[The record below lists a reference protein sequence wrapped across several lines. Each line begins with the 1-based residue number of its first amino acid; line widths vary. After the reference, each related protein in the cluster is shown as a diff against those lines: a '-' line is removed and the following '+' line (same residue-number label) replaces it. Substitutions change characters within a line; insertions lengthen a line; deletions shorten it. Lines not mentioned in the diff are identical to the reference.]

1 MSEAEDFERRVRAVL
16 DADRQRRRLQWRE
29 RLRTAGP
36 WVAVVATL
44 ASPFVTVALTR
55 SWP

>member
-1 MSEAEDFERRVRAVL
+1 MTDIDDIDRRVQAAL
-16 DADRQRRRLQWRE
+16 DADRERRRLEWRE

-44 ASPFVTVALTR
+44 ASPFVTYLLMR
-55 SWP
+55 